1 MYHFLFVHLYLVL
14 YVIVTKLAIPCMQ
27 IYELNLI
34 YTEMEIESKA
44 NFDEYQVAN
53 QGVIHAQFEIGH
65 RVWDS

>member
-1 MYHFLFVHLYLVL
+1 
-14 YVIVTKLAIPCMQ
+14 MQ

-53 QGVIHAQFEIGH
+53 QGVIHGQFEIGH